1 MMEQAHQR
9 LSREKAEKA
18 RMEEERCERH
28 LTQVEK
34 LTNEREEL
42 IRKLEGLVQ
51 RRRELELGNKK
62 IKDHF

>member
-1 MMEQAHQR
+1 MMEQVHQR

-18 RMEEERCERH
+18 KMEEERCQRH
-28 LTQVEK
+28 LAHVEK